1 MLHES
6 LKNAYISFAKNCDHI
21 LEFSDFSSGR
31 SFEVAPSFFIR
42 PDHAARLAAVR
53 NESTPATDTL
63 INPQSILH
71 WSDRGWEACIPFY
84 LLSRTIKYVDDDK
97 DRVKI
102 LDNKYLE
109 YESASLCPVPKVPV
123 FIDSVQPVLA
133 LRKIASASNDWIPGF
148 PEKAL
153 KRRSH
158 RQFKALPLEVD
169 EFLEILAH
177 SVSRLLETLDMC
189 RRLEGSRLKYT
200 KNFGAA
206 FSVYVVVY
214 DVVGLTPGV
223 YFLELEK
230 QRLGLIKEGDF
241 REPMSRI
248 IWGMVAPRTANYTL
262 VLTATP
268 SSYAWRYRH
277 DKALRNLFIEAGRI
291 MHMHVNACSEFNVQG
306 VTTPATRDDELRA
319 VLSIDLASD
328 EIPMYTATMGKVGS
342 RNADA

>member
-1 MLHES
+1 MQHEI
-6 LKNAYISFAKNCDHI
+6 LKNAYISFANNRDNI
-21 LEFSDFSSGR
+21 LEFSELSSGR
-31 SFEVAPSFFIR
+31 SFNISPSFFIR
-42 PDHAARLAAVR
+42 PDYAERMAAIR
-53 NESTPATDTL
+53 NERPPATHTL
-63 INPQSILH
+63 INPASTTH
-71 WSDRGWEACIPFY
+71 WAERGWEACIPFY

-102 LDNKYLE
+102 LDNKYCE
-109 YESASLCPVPKVPV
+109 YEMASTCPAPKVPV
-123 FIDSVQPVLA
+123 FIENAQPAFA

-158 RQFKALPLEVD
+158 REFKRLPLEVA
-169 EFLEILAH
+169 EFQEILSH
-177 SVSRLLETLDMC
+177 SASRLLETLDVC
-189 RRLEGSRLKYT
+189 QRLDGSRLRYT

-206 FSVYVVVY
+206 FSSYIVVY
-214 DVVGLTPGV
+214 DIVGLTPGV
-223 YFLELEK
+223 YFLNLEELSF
-230 QRLGLIKEGDF
+230 GLIKEGDF

-248 IWGMVAPRTANYTL
+248 IWGMVAPKTANYTL

-268 SSYAWRYRH
+268 SCYAWRYRH

-319 VLSIDLASD
+319 LLHIDLASD
-328 EIPMYTATMGKVGS
+328 EIPMYTATMGKVGN
-342 RNADA
+342 RNLEE